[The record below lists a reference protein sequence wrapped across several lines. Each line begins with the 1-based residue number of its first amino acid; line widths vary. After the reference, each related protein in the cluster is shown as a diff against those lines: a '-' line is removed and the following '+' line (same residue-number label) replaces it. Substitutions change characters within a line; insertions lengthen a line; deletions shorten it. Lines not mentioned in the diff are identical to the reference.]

1 MNIVAVVP
9 VLRVVAFNHV
19 IVVAAVALCENE
31 TFLETKKE
39 SGRGKRLAQQVL
51 PFLGKTEDMIH
62 QVRETLGR
70 RRTTSYK

>member
-1 MNIVAVVP
+1 MRNSFCISIGKPLLWLKIVVAVA

-19 IVVAAVALCENE
+19 IVVAAFCENE

-51 PFLGKTEDMIH
+51 PFSWEN
-62 QVRETLGR
+62 
-70 RRTTSYK
+70 

>member
-1 MNIVAVVP
+1 MKKVVAVV

-19 IVVAAVALCENE
+19 IVVAAAFCENE

-51 PFLGKTEDMIH
+51 PFSWEN
-62 QVRETLGR
+62 
-70 RRTTSYK
+70 

>member
-1 MNIVAVVP
+1 MKIVVAVA

-19 IVVAAVALCENE
+19 IVVAAVAAFCENE

-51 PFLGKTEDMIH
+51 PFSWEN
-62 QVRETLGR
+62 
-70 RRTTSYK
+70 

>member
-1 MNIVAVVP
+1 MKIVVAAA

-19 IVVAAVALCENE
+19 IVVAAFCENE

-51 PFLGKTEDMIH
+51 LPFSWEN
-62 QVRETLGR
+62 
-70 RRTTSYK
+70 